1 MVHRRA
7 ERVGDTIKEEIA
19 QMITMGEVKDPRIGL
34 VTVTKVKMSPDM
46 KYAVV
51 FFSMTAPLE
60 EIQETT
66 EGLKSASP
74 YIRRALAKRLS
85 LRHVPSVDFK
95 YDDSLDYAMRI
106 EEALKKIKETE
117 Q

>member
-1 MVHRRA
+1 MAYKRA
-7 ERVGDTIKEEIA
+7 DRVGDTVKEEIA
-19 QMITMGEVKDPRIGL
+19 QMLTMGEVKDPRIGL

-60 EIQETT
+60 EIKETT
-66 EGLKSASP
+66 EGLKSAAP
-74 YIRRALAKRLS
+74 YIRRTLAKRLS